1 VEDAD
6 VLSAPWEKPMRR
18 IFELVTLAFICVA
31 ILYFT
36 LLNLEH
42 PAQFT
47 YWRGHD
53 TPVLPIIV
61 FVGLAFAAGVLV
73 TILTVG
79 IEWLRKNVQ
88 IRQLRRSI
96 KRLEGELD
104 DVRNQPLREEL
115 RAAAQEAGTAP
126 PDSGGPVT

>member
-1 VEDAD
+1 
-6 VLSAPWEKPMRR
+6 MRR
-18 IFELVTLAFICVA
+18 AFELVTLAVICVA

-47 YWRGHD
+47 YWPDRH

-79 IEWLRKNVQ
+79 LEWLRKNVQ
-88 IRQLRRSI
+88 IRQLRRNV
-96 KRLEGELD
+96 KRLEAELE

-115 RAAAQEAGTAP
+115 RAAAQEAGAAP
-126 PDSGGPVT
+126 PDPGGPVT